1 MTENANITEA
11 NASTKVILDTRLPVG
26 ASPDSTAWQAQ
37 LASSSTTDGSVQGA
51 LNLLVVDLY
60 ITAASTETT
69 FSLDAAT
76 AATSIV
82 GVSGAEVVGILGLYN
97 NGGGFE
103 PPTLVHASGATVVFT
118 TAAGTG
124 TDVHRLTILYR

>member
-26 ASPDSTAWQAQ
+26 ASPDSTSWQTGTA
-37 LASSSTTDGSVQGA
+37 QGA
-51 LNLLVVDLY
+51 LNLLVVDLVV
-60 ITAASTETT
+60 TAASTETT

>member
-26 ASPDSTAWQAQ
+26 ASPDSTSWQQKGVGEVA
-37 LASSSTTDGSVQGA
+37 QGA
-51 LNLLVVDLY
+51 LNLLVVDLVV
-60 ITAASTETT
+60 TAHSTETT

-97 NGGGFE
+97 NGGAFE

-118 TAAGTG
+118 TAAGTA

>member
-26 ASPDSTAWQAQ
+26 ASPDSTSWQQKGVGEVA
-37 LASSSTTDGSVQGA
+37 QGA
-51 LNLLVVDLY
+51 LNLLVVDLVV
-60 ITAASTETT
+60 TAASTETT

-103 PPTLVHASGATVVFT
+103 PPTLVHASSATVVFT

>member
-26 ASPDSTAWQAQ
+26 ASPDSTSWQQKGVGEVA
-37 LASSSTTDGSVQGA
+37 QGA
-51 LNLLVVDLY
+51 LNLLVVDLVV
-60 ITAASTETT
+60 TAASTETT

-103 PPTLVHASGATVVFT
+103 PPTLVHARGATVVFT

>member
-26 ASPDSTAWQAQ
+26 ASPDSTSWQQKGVGEVA
-37 LASSSTTDGSVQGA
+37 QGA
-51 LNLLVVDLY
+51 LNLLVVDLVV
-60 ITAASTETT
+60 TAASTETT

>member
-26 ASPDSTAWQAQ
+26 ASPDSTSWQQKGVGEVA
-37 LASSSTTDGSVQGA
+37 QGA
-51 LNLLVVDLY
+51 LNLLVVDLVV
-60 ITAASTETT
+60 TTASTETT

-103 PPTLVHASGATVVFT
+103 VPTLIRASGATVLFT
-118 TAAGTG
+118 SAGGTAGDT
-124 TDVHRLTILYR
+124 HRLTILYR